1 MLTLRGWQQ
10 FDRVTRPTCHGKFAM
25 PEWQATITNGR
36 TRTRI
41 KKGHVQQKG
50 SEDDLM
56 NWDQI
61 EGKWKQLK
69 GSAKARWSQLTDSDF
84 DSIDG
89 EREQLVG
96 IVQER
101 YGIAREMAEKQVDDW
116 GESLRLTSARLDTT
130 PRRKAG

>member
-1 MLTLRGWQQ
+1 
-10 FDRVTRPTCHGKFAM
+10 
-25 PEWQATITNGR
+25 
-36 TRTRI
+36 
-41 KKGHVQQKG
+41 
-50 SEDDLM
+50 M

-69 GSAKARWSQLTDSDF
+69 GSAKARWSHLTDSDF